1 MILKEEEP
9 TSGNIII
16 NGKDTTFLKQNRV
29 PYLRRSMGIVFQD
42 FRLLPDKTVYENV
55 AFAMY
60 IVKATPR
67 HIRRQ
72 VPMVLS
78 LVGLSGKAK
87 MYPNELSGGEQ
98 QRVALARA
106 LVNNPSM
113 IIADEPTGN
122 LDPDTAWDIMNL
134 LNEINMRGTT
144 VVVAT
149 HAKEIVDQM
158 RKRVIHIDKGVIVKD
173 DKKGLFFIIGEN
185 INAFVENV
193 AEAQEIKVVV
203 ENDATDQQIEEVGKE
218 ILDIDGVKNA
228 EYISK
233 DEALDSMKEWLGNDM
248 VEGYEERNIF
258 SASYNVTLTDL
269 ELNDEVQK
277 SILEIPNVK
286 KIESSNKVIEQ
297 VIRLAKGVKI
307 VTGVILVLLIAIS
320 TSIIANT
327 IKLTV
332 HARRKEISI
341 MKYVGATNSFIRWP
355 FLVEGIIIGIM
366 AGLISVGLI
375 GVTYTYIANQ
385 MSGTAFMQMI
395 QWQLLKFSDMF
406 KLILMVYL
414 GLGIG
419 IGAVGSGISMRKY
432 LDV

>member
-1 MILKEEEP
+1 MLI
-9 TSGNIII
+9 
-16 NGKDTTFLKQNRV
+16 F
-29 PYLRRSMGIVFQD
+29 
-42 FRLLPDKTVYENV
+42 
-55 AFAMY
+55 
-60 IVKATPR
+60 
-67 HIRRQ
+67 
-72 VPMVLS
+72 
-78 LVGLSGKAK
+78 
-87 MYPNELSGGEQ
+87 
-98 QRVALARA
+98 
-106 LVNNPSM
+106 
-113 IIADEPTGN
+113 
-122 LDPDTAWDIMNL
+122 
-134 LNEINMRGTT
+134 
-144 VVVAT
+144 
-149 HAKEIVDQM
+149 
-158 RKRVIHIDKGVIVKD
+158 
-173 DKKGLFFIIGEN
+173 GLFFIIGEN

-228 EYISK
+228 EYVSK

-307 VTGVILVLLIAIS
+307 VTGVILVLLIVIS

-375 GVTYTYIANQ
+375 GVAYTYIANQ
-385 MSGTAFMQMI
+385 MAGTAFMKMI

-414 GLGIG
+414 GVGIG